1 MNLSGSIKSG
11 RGLSHADDWFCKRIV
26 DAIQSLDG
34 CNELIEHLVVSV
46 QVVTSAAEIS
56 RLARCMAHCDM
67 EQFDWDSDIKSFR
80 KRGIEALMTALKS
93 NSIIFPEGRKSSA
106 GSKSARLESGVTKK
120 KSVDGDYKKRRKQP
134 LSEEAKAKRRDA
146 ALQAAVTRK
155 KNAIIMTHPR
165 KTWRPK
171 YM

>member
-1 MNLSGSIKSG
+1 MIRRAGVRYICCASLTC
-11 RGLSHADDWFCKRIV
+11 ATDKR
-26 DAIQSLDG
+26 
-34 CNELIEHLVVSV
+34 EV
-46 QVVTSAAEIS
+46 QVFLLQRGA
-56 RLARCMAHCDM
+56 LASVIPMPKV
-67 EQFDWDSDIKSFR
+67 ELDSPAQNAVGGAS
-80 KRGIEALMTALKS
+80 
-93 NSIIFPEGRKSSA
+93 RKSSVV
-106 GSKSARLESGVTKK
+106 SKSASGVAKK

-171 YM
+171 YMQ